1 LRTNN
6 LLAKNA
12 KEMKMTN
19 KGIRIANIFGIKIRV
34 DWSWLLILL
43 LVVWNLSTAFSQMHP
58 DWGLPLTISIA
69 VSAALLFFLSV
80 LLHELAHSLV
90 AKAQGIPVDSITL
103 FLFGGIANIREEPKS
118 PGNEFLMAILGPV
131 TSLVIGAIRILIASI
146 GLPMGEMLQTQPME
160 ILEQLTPLRTIAFWL
175 GSINIVLGLFN
186 LIPGFPLDGG
196 RVLRSILWGLTQNLR
211 KATRWASYVGQVIAW
226 GLIISGIAMVFG
238 MQLPILGGGLVN
250 GVWLI
255 FIGWFLNNA
264 ASRSYQQL
272 IVRDILMD
280 IPVKRMTKR
289 NPPTVPRNITVDVLI
304 EDYIMQTD
312 EHAFP
317 VMDGETLVG
326 IVCLEDVRRL
336 PGDVRS
342 EKLVSDIMTPRSKI
356 RTIHPDGDA
365 FDALM
370 TISRNSVR
378 QLVVMDGD
386 QMFGLVRRRD
396 IIRFLQIQSDDFS
409 ANPLIQQK
417 RKE

>member
-1 LRTNN
+1 MTNN
-6 LLAKNA
+6 
-12 KEMKMTN
+12 
-19 KGIRIANIFGIKIRV
+19 GIRIAKLFGIKIRI

-43 LVVWNLSTAFSQMHP
+43 LVVWNLAAAFSQMHP
-58 DWGLPLTISIA
+58 DWRLPFTILIA

-103 FLFGGIANIREEPKS
+103 FLFGGVANIREEPKS

-131 TSLVIGAIRILIASI
+131 TSLVIGFILLLIASI
-146 GLPMGEMLQTQPME
+146 GLPMQQLQTQPME
-160 ILEQLTPLRTIAFWL
+160 ILQQFTPLRTIAFWL
-175 GSINIVLGLFN
+175 GSINVVLGLFN

-196 RVLRSILWGLTQNLR
+196 RVLRSIIWALTQNLR
-211 KATRWASYVGQVIAW
+211 KATRWAAYVGQVIAW
-226 GLIISGIAMVFG
+226 SMIISGIAMIFG
-238 MQLPILGGGLVN
+238 MQLPFLGEGLVS

-272 IVRDILMD
+272 MIRNILID
-280 IPVKRMTKR
+280 VPVKRMTKR
-289 NPPTVPRNITVDVLI
+289 NPPTVPADVTVDQLI

-317 VMDGETLVG
+317 VLNGDNLVG

-336 PGDVRS
+336 PGELRP
-342 EKLVSDIMTPRSKI
+342 EKLVSEIMTPRSEI
-356 RTIHPDGDA
+356 RSIHPDGDA
-365 FDALM
+365 FEAM
-370 TISRNSVR
+370 ITISRNSVR

-386 QMFGLVRRRD
+386 EMFGLVRRRD
-396 IIRFLQIQSDDFS
+396 IIRFLQIQSEDFS
-409 ANPLIQQK
+409 T
-417 RKE
+417 

>member
-1 LRTNN
+1 MTNN
-6 LLAKNA
+6 
-12 KEMKMTN
+12 
-19 KGIRIANIFGIKIRV
+19 GIRIAKLFGIKIRI

-43 LVVWNLSTAFSQMHP
+43 LVVWNLAAAFSQMHP
-58 DWGLPLTISIA
+58 DWRLPFTILIA

-103 FLFGGIANIREEPKS
+103 FLFGGVANIREEPKS

-131 TSLVIGAIRILIASI
+131 TSLVIGFILLLIASI
-146 GLPMGEMLQTQPME
+146 GLPMQQLQTQPME
-160 ILEQLTPLRTIAFWL
+160 ILQQFTPLRTIAFWL
-175 GSINIVLGLFN
+175 GSINVVLGLFN

-196 RVLRSILWGLTQNLR
+196 RVLRSIIWALTQNLR
-211 KATRWASYVGQVIAW
+211 KATRWAAYVGQVIAW
-226 GLIISGIAMVFG
+226 SMIISGIAIIFG
-238 MQLPILGGGLVN
+238 MQFPFLGEGLVS

-272 IVRDILMD
+272 MIRNILID
-280 IPVKRMTKR
+280 VPVKRMTKR
-289 NPPTVPRNITVDVLI
+289 NPPTVPADVTVDQLI

-317 VMDGETLVG
+317 VLNGDNLVG

-336 PGDVRS
+336 PGELRP
-342 EKLVSDIMTPRSKI
+342 EKLVSEIMTPRSEI
-356 RTIHPDGDA
+356 RSIHPDGDA
-365 FDALM
+365 FEAM
-370 TISRNSVR
+370 ITISRNSVR

-386 QMFGLVRRRD
+386 EMFGLVRRRD
-396 IIRFLQIQSDDFS
+396 IIRFLQIQSEDFS
-409 ANPLIQQK
+409 T
-417 RKE
+417 